1 MHPIFDNL
9 NSMSFEE
16 LEKRNV
22 EIHKRMQMYMRNQ
35 MHNPL
40 IWNQLEQ
47 LRDAIHMEKQE
58 RVQALNRTITDHT
71 NPVMINT
78 DPLPDDAPT
87 KPVAANKNKF
97 NPVS

>member
-9 NSMSFEE
+9 KSLSFEE
-16 LEKRNV
+16 LEKRSS

-40 IWNQLEQ
+40 IWDQLSQ
-47 LRDAIHMEKQE
+47 MQDAIYVEKQE
-58 RVQALNRTITDHT
+58 RAQKLNRSDSDPSAH
-71 NPVMINT
+71 VVINT

-87 KPVAANKNKF
+87 KPAPASNKF
-97 NPVS
+97 NPIS